1 MAHLRI
7 PNSERSI
14 RILAANARRLAKPAV
29 AGFSRTIG
37 LAAIR
42 RTLVDLHGAGAL
54 ADVETRG
61 FRDRFTPMLS
71 TDCPLLRSYDQ
82 WEIFRSRTQF
92 DAFAEMAGFE
102 EKRGQTLA
110 LLESMPEGT
119 GDRTGLHEEL
129 GIITIAQL
137 LNEFAF
143 HDLGH
148 IRQVMELYRA
158 HVFYPE
164 MGAYQGY
171 YKVNP

>member
-1 MAHLRI
+1 MVLAH
-7 PNSERSI
+7 
-14 RILAANARRLAKPAV
+14 
-29 AGFSRTIG
+29 
-37 LAAIR
+37 
-42 RTLVDLHGAGAL
+42 L

-119 GDRTGLHEEL
+119 GDRTGRHEEL